1 MSATR
6 RRPFDVLR
14 ADFAA
19 SPSWWSRLT
28 LVVFRLGEWAD
39 ERRRRRLPAV
49 VLHRVLD
56 AVWTR
61 AIIGSELPADVR
73 AGAGLGLHHGGRGI
87 VLATGTRF
95 GEQVTVMHGVTF
107 GMDGVDHGARAV
119 VGDRVF
125 VGTGVVV
132 LGGVRVGDDATLAA
146 GAVVTD
152 DVRPG
157 TTVGGVPAREIA
169 EGPRYAHR
177 GGHPA
182 GGRRTDG

>member
-1 MSATR
+1 MPAPGQ
-6 RRPFDVLR
+6 RPLDVLR

-19 SPSWWSRLT
+19 SPSWWSRVT
-28 LVVFRLGEWAD
+28 LAIFRLGEWAD
-39 ERRRRRLPAV
+39 ERRRRRLPAA

-61 AIIGSELPADVR
+61 AIIGSEIPADVR

-87 VLATGTRF
+87 ILATGTRL
-95 GEQVTVMHGVTF
+95 GDQVTVMHGVTF
-107 GMDGVDHGARAV
+107 GMDGVDHAARAV

-132 LGGVRVGDDATLAA
+132 VGGVRIGDDATVAA
-146 GAVVTD
+146 GAVVTR

-157 TTVGGVPAREIA
+157 VTVGGVPAAEIA
-169 EGPRYAHR
+169 EGPRYAAR
-177 GGHPA
+177 GGHPD
-182 GGRRTDG
+182 GGRAGA